1 MTFGSRFNK
10 SIEAPCVVTHMIT
23 LPSSSHSLT
32 FGNDFNQSMDNVTL
46 PSSLDKKV
54 VKNRQEL
61 LDQGETRIDAYLDPE
76 QATNCNA
83 CKA

>member
-1 MTFGSRFNK
+1 
-10 SIEAPCVVTHMIT
+10 
-23 LPSSSHSLT
+23 
-32 FGNDFNQSMDNVTL
+32 MDNVTL